1 MDKRIIVLIAIIAIL
16 AIGLGYI
23 AVSHHEPVKQPVN
36 NTTIANNTTVKNAT
50 LNQTTSSS
58 SSQESGQYG
67 YCAICGKALT
77 YAEAH
82 SEYTQGKVCHSC
94 GANPY
99 YQTDEGSKYANQKL
113 YEAHPD
119 EYSWMDDIDVDSAYD
134 EYEDYDNSNYEN
146 EN

>member
-50 LNQTTSSS
+50 LNQTDSS

-67 YCAICGKALT
+67 YCAVCGKALT

-134 EYEDYDNSNYEN
+134 EYEDDINYEDSSN
-146 EN
+146 

>member
-1 MDKRIIVLIAIIAIL
+1 MDKRIIALIAIIAIL
-16 AIGLGYI
+16 AIGLGYM
-23 AVSHHEPVKQPVN
+23 VFSHHEPVKQPVN

-58 SSQESGQYG
+58 SSQENGQYG

-94 GANPY
+94 AANPY
-99 YQTDEGSKYANQKL
+99 YHTDEGSKYANQKL
-113 YEAHPD
+113 D
-119 EYSWMDDIDVDSAYD
+119 EKYPRDDSWQSEIDIDSSFD
-134 EYEDYDNSNYEN
+134 EYEDYDDSENYASN
-146 EN
+146 